1 MSTRLY
7 MPGFGRGPDPSQRH
21 KPWDSAIFTP
31 IVPSQRRNTALSTAS
46 LVAHRSFSCDGVV
59 TARGAKKRDK
69 LNTCDGV
76 TAPASPRGGG
86 YGHRRSFAASAEE
99 IRNG

>member
-31 IVPSQRRNTALSTAS
+31 VVPSQRRNTAVLTAS

-59 TARGAKKRDK
+59 TAREAKKRDK

-76 TAPASPRGGG
+76 TAPAPSRSGG
-86 YGHRRSFAASAEE
+86 YG
-99 IRNG
+99 NG